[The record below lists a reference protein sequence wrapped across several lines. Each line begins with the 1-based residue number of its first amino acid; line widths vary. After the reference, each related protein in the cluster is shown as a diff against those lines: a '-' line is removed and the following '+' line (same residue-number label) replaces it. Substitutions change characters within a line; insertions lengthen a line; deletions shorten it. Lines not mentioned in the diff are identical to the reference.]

1 MCAYGVGFDD
11 DNPEKGKK
19 IMKKDKLNFAV
30 WLRAFGV
37 LLILACHFTQQSGN
51 AYLIMSAQF
60 FNIGNNVFFILS
72 GFLFGIKSR
81 TEFQQILPWYK
92 KRLLRIY
99 LPYELML
106 IVLFI
111 ADFLVLKRIDF
122 GQWIPQL
129 LGVHAWNGVF
139 GATQTWFVT
148 SILICYL
155 LTPLV
160 AKCCYEVQDNKKA
173 YLSFLI
179 FLVCMPAIV
188 PYTFSGIVVDASI
201 ITPIFWYSI
210 AFWVGNSY
218 EKIPLQKRYTV
229 LAFVLMSCGFAIRLL
244 CRTAINDTILYNYIV
259 VGYTHAFGAFCIFY
273 IFAVCFEKIRP
284 WKIVTCFAGI
294 SFEVYLWHYMFTEG
308 PLRLFGI
315 TGYWVVDCGV
325 VFVISIIMAFGA
337 NRIAGRILPKL
348 R

>member
-1 MCAYGVGFDD
+1 MCTNGVGFDSI
-11 DNPEKGKK
+11 NQEKGKGT
-19 IMKKDKLNFAV
+19 MKKDKLNFAV
-30 WLRAFGV
+30 WLRTFGV

-51 AYLIMSAQF
+51 AYLIMSSQF

-72 GFLFGIKSR
+72 GFLFGVKGRI
-81 TEFQQILPWYK
+81 EFQQILPWYK

-111 ADFLVLKRIDF
+111 VDFLVLKRIDF
-122 GQWIPQL
+122 SQWIPQF

-139 GATQTWFVT
+139 GAAQTWFVT

-155 LTPLV
+155 LTPLM
-160 AKCCYEVQDNKKA
+160 AKCCYEVGDNKKA

-188 PYTFSGIVVDASI
+188 PYTFSGIVADASI
-201 ITPIFWYSI
+201 VTPIFWYSI
-210 AFWVGNSY
+210 AFLIGNRF
-218 EKIPLQKRYTV
+218 EKISLQKRYAV
-229 LAFVLMSCGFAIRLL
+229 FAFVLMSCGFTIRLL
-244 CRTAINDTILYNYIV
+244 CREVSDDTVLYNYVIA
-259 VGYTHAFGAFCIFY
+259 GYTHAFGAFCIFY
-273 IFAVCFEKIRP
+273 IFAVCFEKIKP
-284 WKIVTCFAGI
+284 WKIIIWFAGI
-294 SFEVYLWHYMFTEG
+294 SFEVYLWHYMFTDG

-315 TGYWVVDCGV
+315 TGLWITDCVVIFV
-325 VFVISIIMAFGA
+325 VSIILAFGA
-337 NRIAGRILPKL
+337 HQIAGRILQKL